1 MIFSHLSYCSTSWSQ
16 ASGTTLKPLCTLYK
30 QAVKVLDKKTRNYH
44 HCTIIKKYN
53 LLTFDSF
60 LCFADM
66 CLMYKLTHDLAP
78 PPLKQ
83 CVSFCR
89 DNVRVTRASVRGY
102 CYTQFRKTKFGQSA
116 FSFTVVEKWNL
127 IPLHIRDCASL
138 SSFKMSLKTW
148 LKANQLCD
156 H

>member
-1 MIFSHLSYCSTSWSQ
+1 MYPLQTSSESSWQ
-16 ASGTTLKPLCTLYK
+16 KTKKLPPL
-30 QAVKVLDKKTRNYH
+30 YH
-44 HCTIIKKYN
+44 HKKYN

-66 CLMYKLTHDLAP
+66 CLMYKLTHNLAP
-78 PPLKQ
+78 PSLKQ

-89 DNVRVTRASVRGY
+89 DNVRVTRASVRGD

-138 SSFKMSLKTW
+138 SSLKMSLKTW
-148 LKANQLCD
+148 LKANQCD
-156 H
+156 HWPFYNMECIFVFWFMYE

>member
-1 MIFSHLSYCSTSWSQ
+1 M
-16 ASGTTLKPLCTLYK
+16 
-30 QAVKVLDKKTRNYH
+30 D
-44 HCTIIKKYN
+44 
-53 LLTFDSF
+53 
-60 LCFADM
+60 
-66 CLMYKLTHDLAP
+66 KLTHDLAP

-89 DNVRVTRASVRGY
+89 DNVRVTRASVRGD

-116 FSFTVVEKWNL
+116 FSFTVVEKCNL
-127 IPLHIRDCASL
+127 IPLHNRDCASL